1 MESKK
6 IALII
11 FSFIIILFSVLNN
24 VCHADDKDVDQ
35 FWEDFDQNTC
45 QCIPKEKCN
54 QGKDFGDET
63 EEKHDQSRD
72 KLCNQIVEEVKKN
85 QTKGENDKIPNE
97 QVICCVRV
105 GKQENQNEFYSNY
118 GNYSN

>member
-6 IALII
+6 ISLII
-11 FSFIIILFSVLNN
+11 FSLIILFSVLNN
-24 VCHADDKDVDQ
+24 ACHADDQDVDE

-54 QGKDFGDET
+54 QGKDFGDGT

-72 KLCNQIVEEVKKN
+72 KLCSKIIEEVKKN
-85 QTKGENDKIPNE
+85 QTEGENDKIPNK
-97 QVICCVRV
+97 QVICCVRIR
-105 GKQENQNEFYSNY
+105 KQENQNEFYPNY
-118 GNYSN
+118 ENYKN